1 MPKKILV
8 VEDSEVIREL
18 LIQLLEEDYEVVT
31 AIDGRDGIEQALR
44 HKPDLIL
51 MDLSLPVLDGWS
63 AVSQIKAIPSLAT
76 VPVIA
81 VSAHAMR
88 GEEDAARHAG
98 CDDYLTKP
106 IRERVMFEKLTR
118 FLGSPGQDA

>member
-1 MPKKILV
+1 MTKTILV

-18 LIQLLEEDYEVVT
+18 LIQLLEEHYEVVT
-31 AIDGRDGIEQALR
+31 AVNGQDGIDQALR

-63 AVSQIKAIPSLAT
+63 AVSQIKAMPSLAS

-88 GEEDAARHAG
+88 GEEESARNAG

-106 IRERVMFEKLTR
+106 IRERVLFDKLAR
-118 FLGSPGQDA
+118 FLGSPERDA